1 MNLRFI
7 ACLLMTLFTTATAL
21 VVQQSAP
28 AKPAQANKSEERVK
42 VSLCD
47 IKKDPGAYNHKLIEI
62 TGFISHGFE
71 DFTFFDT
78 ACSDWPQIWLEY
90 GGTNASGTMYC
101 CGVTSARRR
110 PKPLVVEKIPVAL
123 VGDALFQQFD
133 KLVQRRP
140 DSIVRATLFGRFFAG
155 ELQTF
160 GEKRM
165 WGGYGHMGCCS
176 LFVIQQVLSVD
187 PQNSTELDYRA
198 SAEQPNI
205 DQAGCGY
212 TFLTGD
218 GLTDESIEAQS
229 RADAGKEDWAFS
241 DPRRVAAEGLAR
253 RINVDVG
260 SIVLQQTKQEQ
271 GRFIYEWRP
280 LGKKATYMVV
290 VSRPYW
296 LSFHAKDR
304 NRVAWVLAAAYESSC
319 TGRNSVRRIK

>member
-1 MNLRFI
+1 
-7 ACLLMTLFTTATAL
+7 
-21 VVQQSAP
+21 
-28 AKPAQANKSEERVK
+28 
-42 VSLCD
+42 
-47 IKKDPGAYNHKLIEI
+47 
-62 TGFISHGFE
+62 
-71 DFTFFDT
+71 
-78 ACSDWPQIWLEY
+78 
-90 GGTNASGTMYC
+90 
-101 CGVTSARRR
+101 
-110 PKPLVVEKIPVAL
+110 
-123 VGDALFQQFD
+123 
-133 KLVQRRP
+133 
-140 DSIVRATLFGRFFAG
+140 
-155 ELQTF
+155 
-160 GEKRM
+160 
-165 WGGYGHMGCCS
+165 MGCCS

-260 SIVLQQTKQEQ
+260 SIVLRQTKQAQ

-296 LSFHAKDR
+296 LSFHAKNR

-319 TGRNSVRRIK
+319 TGRNSVRRVK